1 MLCPTVIGCF
11 GPEADSRDAIKTSI
25 HTVRRP
31 SGTPAKRMPSA
42 TRSPSREISW
52 MIASFVESA
61 TPAADREASVKRKS
75 RFYGGLFPALSKAR
89 QDSRAAIKLVSP

>member
-1 MLCPTVIGCF
+1 
-11 GPEADSRDAIKTSI
+11 
-25 HTVRRP
+25 
-31 SGTPAKRMPSA
+31 
-42 TRSPSREISW
+42 

-61 TPAADREASVKRKS
+61 TPAADREASAKRKS